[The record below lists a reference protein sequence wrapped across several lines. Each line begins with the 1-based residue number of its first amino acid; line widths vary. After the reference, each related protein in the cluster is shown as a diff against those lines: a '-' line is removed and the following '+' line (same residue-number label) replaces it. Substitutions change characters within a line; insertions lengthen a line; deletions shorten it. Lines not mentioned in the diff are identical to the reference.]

1 VARRPVPG
9 SPGLRTGALSVPVVV
24 VMGIVVGKR
33 QTDGK
38 EVGYKIRF
46 SSACSARTAG
56 SSAKGG
62 IPAS

>member
-1 VARRPVPG
+1 MQGACEISSVARRPVTG

-38 EVGYKIRF
+38 EVGYK
-46 SSACSARTAG
+46 
-56 SSAKGG
+56 
-62 IPAS
+62 